1 MMARLH
7 TLAEVAADLRAS
19 EWSISELVR
28 QKKVECV
35 RLQVK
40 ETDKDRGPIRF
51 TDAQVERI
59 IELLTVPAEVTPTR
73 RRKRRAAS

>member
-1 MMARLH
+1 MSRLH
-7 TLAEVAADLRAS
+7 TLAEVASDLNAT
-19 EWSISELVR
+19 EWLISELVR

-40 ETDKDRGPIRF
+40 DAEVDRGPIRF

-59 IELLTVPAEVTPTR
+59 VELLTVPAQATPPR
-73 RRKRRAAS
+73 RRKRRAS